1 MAQFIPSLEKI
12 AQFTV
17 QPTEG
22 EWTLLRFLE
31 RTLDDSFE
39 VYFNP
44 FLNGDRPDV
53 VIMRRGGGVMII
65 EVKDWDLDLYTLD
78 EKKHW
83 HLAHPKNEAEARA
96 YIKSP
101 IDQAVQYKEN
111 LYYLHVENLLA
122 ENIKNP
128 YMWGVVISGVYF
140 HCASHRKVIDK
151 IVTPYKEEK
160 GYSKFIKNI
169 ALFGN
174 DDLYKDNFLKALE
187 RFHLLSRYPS
197 QLFTEELYQSI
208 HHLLIPPLHTKNQGI
223 FISRYDGWLKR
234 RNPSAPMYSKKQDE
248 LIFDK
253 DKRIVWRLK
262 GVVGSGKT
270 TMLAAKAVQ
279 SYKELTE
286 QGIQNPKILILTF
299 NITLKNFIHDK
310 IQRVHEDFDWSAF
323 TILNY
328 HQFINSQL
336 NNLGIDFRREDGES
350 DEQFFARYYDNYN
363 LIAEHKD
370 ETEKFD
376 VVFIDEIQDYKR
388 VWMDIIKDCF
398 RTQDG
403 AYPRSGYYLLGDVK
417 QNIYNRGISGKDVA
431 TNVPGGA
438 VHALDTCFRSDMKI
452 KDLALGFQ
460 RDLFGEKYE
469 IDETLTSD
477 QDSLFFGQNL
487 QQGYLNYI
495 YLQSGDPI
503 QSVFNIIEGN
513 IKNRVN
519 DVAINDI
526 TVLGAEMPFLQ
537 LFETYF
543 RYKTGLK
550 TSTMFE
556 TYEQMYLSGINS
568 KSNIA
573 SIQLRESLIKLIK
586 SDKDRNPQAGERQ
599 LAQLFAAYEMYSKF
613 PDVFKTRL
621 ETKCIE
627 YKTTLNDFL
636 LEMHCYSND
645 FEAFREAVFKADYK
659 YIRDNKKFN
668 FWMNTGNI
676 KISSIHSFKGW
687 ESDTVFLILQKH
699 YSGDPTFNELLY
711 TGITRTRSNLIVINL
726 GNEEYHENMKCL
738 IETYK

>member
-1 MAQFIPSLEKI
+1 MAKFIPSIEKI
-12 AQFTV
+12 KQFTV

-31 RTLDDSFE
+31 QTLDDSFE

-53 VIMRRGGGVMII
+53 VIMRREGGVMII
-65 EVKDWDLDLYTLD
+65 EVKDWDLDLYKLD

-83 HLAHPKNEAEARA
+83 HLSHPKNEKEERA

-101 IDQAVQYKEN
+101 IDQADQYKKN
-111 LYYLHVENLLA
+111 LYNLHIENLL
-122 ENIKNP
+122 EMNIKNP
-128 YMWGVVISGVYF
+128 NMWSVVASGVYF
-140 HCASHRKVIDK
+140 HNASHKQVIGK
-151 IVTPYKEEK
+151 IVTPYSSEK
-160 GYSKFIKNI
+160 GYKKFIKYI
-169 ALFGN
+169 VLLGN
-174 DDLYKDNFLKALE
+174 DDLNKDDFMKLLE
-187 RFHLLSRYPS
+187 KFHIISRYPS
-197 QLFTEELYQSI
+197 QLFTNELYNSI
-208 HHLLIPPLHTKNQGI
+208 HHLLLPPLHTQNQGV
-223 FISRYDGWLKR
+223 FISRYDGRLKR
-234 RNPSAPMYSKKQDE
+234 QNPTIPMYSKKQDE
-248 LIFDK
+248 LIYDEQ
-253 DKRIVWRLK
+253 KRKEWRVK

-279 SYKELTE
+279 TYKLLTA
-286 QGIQNPKILILTF
+286 QGISNPKILILTY

-310 IQRVHEDFDWSAF
+310 LQKVHEDFDWSSF

-336 NNLGIDFRREDGES
+336 NNLGIDFRRDENES
-350 DEQFFARYYDNYN
+350 DEQFFARYYDNYQLFAN
-363 LIAEHKD
+363 REED
-370 ETEKFD
+370 TERFD
-376 VVFIDEIQDYKR
+376 VIFIDEIQDYKR
-388 VWMDIIKDCF
+388 VWMDIVKDCF
-398 RTQDG
+398 LFQG
-403 AYPRSGYYLLGDVK
+403 GEYPRSGYYLLGDVK
-417 QNIYNRGISGKDVA
+417 QNIYNRSTEGKDVA
-431 TNVPGGA
+431 TNVRG
-438 VHALDTCFRSDMKI
+438 VNTLDTCFRSEMKI

-460 RDLFGEKYE
+460 RNFFGSKYDL
-469 IDETLTSD
+469 DVTLTAE

-495 YLQSGDPI
+495 YLQNGDPI
-503 QSVFNIIEGN
+503 KSVFNIIDGN
-513 IKNRVN
+513 IKNKVN
-519 DVAINDI
+519 NVAINDI
-526 TVLGAEMPFLQ
+526 TVLGAEMKFLQ
-537 LFETYF
+537 LFETYY
-543 RYKTGLK
+543 RYKTGLR

-556 TYEQMYLSGINS
+556 TYEQMYLQGIRS

-573 SIQLRESLIKLIK
+573 PVNLRKSLTELIKR
-586 SDKDRNPQAGERQ
+586 DKDRNPDTGERQ
-599 LAQLFAAYEMYSKF
+599 IAVLFSAYEMYQRF
-613 PDVFKTRL
+613 PDVFQTRL
-621 ETKCIE
+621 EAKCKE
-627 YKTTLNDFL
+627 YKTSLLDFIVVMNRY
-636 LEMHCYSND
+636 EQD
-645 FEAFREAVFKADYK
+645 FIAFRDAVFTDNYK